1 MNYQPL
7 AEVRIPSA
15 AENAAR
21 RIRLM
26 GKPIAPRL
34 ALVRA
39 EHVVIPP
46 KAKINAGGRPR
57 KQKPR
62 PDADDHVYAYKLHLL
77 KRKRRL
83 SPTDHAKM
91 RCLEARIPFETLR
104 SPTRS
109 RRLVPLRN
117 LIAWELRQRGLS
129 YPQIGHVLNRD
140 HTAMIHS
147 VRRIEAQKGD
157 PGAIAWVKRKDRQL
171 RESLR
176 RQIQRKKAKAV

>member
-1 MNYQPL
+1 MNYQPV
-7 AEVRIPSA
+7 ADVRIPSP
-15 AENAAR
+15 AEVAAR
-21 RIRLM
+21 RARLM
-26 GKPIAPRL
+26 GKPIVPRL

-57 KQKPR
+57 KRKPR
-62 PDADDHVYAYKLHLL
+62 PDADDHVYAYRLHLL
-77 KRKRRL
+77 RDKERL

-91 RCLEARIPFETLR
+91 RCFEARVPFDTLR

-109 RRLVPLRN
+109 RKLVPLRN

-147 VRRIEAQKGD
+147 VRKVEAERGETD
-157 PGAIAWVKRKDRQL
+157 AIAWVARKARQAG
-171 RESLR
+171 ESLQ
-176 RQIQRKKAKAV
+176 RQKQRKKARAE